1 MVKNNIDMNAIQNE
15 PFINE
20 KLIWIIKRNSE
31 MMDKIMNKN
40 MDKLTNRVT
49 NSLSY
54 GEEDAG

>member
-15 PFINE
+15 PLINE

-40 MDKLTNRVT
+40 MDKQTNRVT

>member
-15 PFINE
+15 PLINE
-20 KLIWIIKRNSE
+20 KLTWIIKRNSE

-54 GEEDAG
+54 GEEDAV

>member
-15 PFINE
+15 PLINE
-20 KLIWIIKRNSE
+20 KLIWIIKRNSV

-54 GEEDAG
+54 GEEDAV